1 MKNPIEA
8 SERIRDNYIKYIES
22 AFHIAEPKTAKERY
36 DLLRKDGSLS
46 RIPYIEA
53 LPEYEPFKSIATG
66 QPVDFCN
73 VTKQDLGLDDN
84 DISDTAFTNFREFS
98 SKGLLDGGQYP
109 LYTHQAE
116 MLVAALKGKNCVVT
130 SGTGSGKTESFLL
143 PLFAQIAKEM
153 KDWGANDSLSRPSWI
168 NSNLTLQ
175 IKKQMVTAPDWQLN
189 EQYRQRN
196 ANSEQNHTPGVR
208 ALVLYP
214 MNALVEDQIRRLRIA
229 LDYKD
234 VLPTFSNMGKY
245 IYFGRYSGAAPV
257 AGKLYDETKEGNKKY
272 LKIDRLYQELKE
284 IDKNYTDVESFVNNT
299 LPKQKEFN
307 ALKPKKQ
314 KELIRDHLTFFPR
327 IGGTEMY
334 DRQDMQVTPPDILIT
349 NFSMLSIMLMRQ
361 VDGEIL
367 DKTKAW
373 LNADDK
379 TTQQEKDEAKTNRV
393 FHLIIDELH
402 LYRGTSGT
410 EVSYLIRLLLDR
422 LGLYVGH
429 PQLRILAS
437 SASLEHNADSENYL
451 KDFFKTTDDTN
462 KINIIGETKIPIP
475 EVQTESKLE
484 VSHFIQIKEA
494 YDEYQENE
502 AGADAFNGKCGSI
515 ADAMI
520 NLYGINYTQ
529 DYVGIDKLIAVC
541 SAPELELKSRLYAA
555 FDVSHNGKYRAIS
568 AYGPKD
574 IDYGN
579 DSMGVAL
586 FGDNHT
592 EEELANAIDGLM
604 IVRSYM
610 FEGPKKYKNALPRFR
625 NHIFFRNIEGLW
637 ASLDKDEVET
647 QYASIDRIIG
657 KMYTKPRDVSEKGN
671 RVLEVL
677 YCEHCGSLFLGGY
690 RSELADSNPALAGFA
705 NSPIIGWEMLPN
717 SPKLEK
723 IPNGRISQ
731 RPEDRSYA
739 DFAIFWPQGNQEYV
753 KHSDNSGN
761 IKNMDEGWF
770 HQPKLDASLVNNNNL
785 LARWEPAY
793 LDKDSGCVYFD
804 SNNAN
809 IPNSAIKGLLFVCR
823 NNNNGNLQEDCASQ
837 QMGISKDL
845 KCLPCTCPA
854 CGTNREPW
862 GDESN
867 AKHKKRTS
875 PIRGFHTGFQRSTQ
889 ILSDELASQF
899 SSPAKRDKVV
909 AFSDSR
915 EAAAQLSYS
924 IEYNHYRNLLL
935 DFVAKRLSN
944 IAKESL
950 HKKQI
955 LDEIENGKNSNS
967 YTDADDLALATK
979 ICQSRALINA
989 GLDNPFIPGDL
1000 KPSEIIANIR
1010 KAPTY
1015 MSIASLVNDQGSLLP
1030 PLFQDFIKL
1039 GINPA
1044 GYTGLDDIFGEG
1056 ASWTDAFDFE
1066 NLQWRNTNI
1075 RDAIRNRVL
1084 FEISRLFTG
1093 RFYYSLES
1101 AGLGYLCVD
1110 SEKALSHISQ
1120 NWNYIQTI
1128 PDTEMLDIVNGCIR
1142 IWMHL
1147 FYFNKKKDIIDN
1159 EYEERRK
1166 SRHDFSQAN
1175 KWPAKVRRWIGNIEK
1190 EKGLPAGSLLGFIFD
1205 LLNNHLQ
1212 VIDAKFG
1219 LKFEKLCIQYVDGDA
1234 PVYWNVKIK
1243 LPHLHPCGGICT
1255 VAGLSMV
1262 LQSPN
1267 DPDKGKI
1274 TMVRANKDGIPI
1286 TAKDLWKENYLAYK
1300 VVGDKRDQLR
1310 LHCEEMTGQTDD
1322 QFERQREFRDIIL
1335 EDPNR
1340 SFEADKKVR
1349 PIDLLSVTT
1358 TLEVGVDIGS
1368 LQTVMLADM
1377 PPQRF
1382 NYQQR
1387 VGRAGRREQPFSFV
1401 MTYCKSLSHD
1411 EYYFMH
1417 PMKMTGDPCPTPF
1430 LSMGDENEEI
1440 ARRIIAKEVLCEAFA
1455 EIRDKNV
1462 IRSFVEVKGPNN
1474 TLIQKQTKTDY
1485 NILGSLDVNGE
1496 FGSLFFENSQLGA
1509 NNANLWDA
1517 AYKQAVLDWI
1527 RNNPS
1532 RITRIVD
1539 TVLDTS
1545 MSGTRNNILNTWLS
1559 IDTNGECPFVN
1570 DVDKILHDNQ
1580 IGTTLIASKL
1590 AEGGLLPLYGMPT
1603 STRNLFLEEDTLY
1616 DYGTSKNASTIDR
1629 DADLAIYEFA
1639 PTSRKTKDKKTYIAK
1654 GFAPALGTIDPFKS
1668 YFIWTCPHCMRVI
1681 ASDNNSQVAKYNNG
1695 HCDCGEA
1702 IVTGDIITGAMPY
1715 NYITDFKAHDIQDE
1729 YVQMVSRSQAVCE
1742 SAGSN
1747 QKEKSVA
1754 NASLSL
1760 AEKNRIWHINDNNG
1774 NRYHGRYHSY
1784 TDPANPRNIVNCWIA
1799 DNNSTPAIAIVNGK
1813 TTNVVSIT
1821 PAGKSPCLNL
1831 DFFDGNYQL
1840 RDGIKAAYF
1849 SAAFIIQRTLASELD
1864 IDPEEI
1870 EINQIQMTDEKGFNA
1885 GKIMMSD
1892 TLPNG
1897 SGFVKYLHDKLM
1909 NVILCDVKE
1918 TSKKSPQIRLQ
1929 FIKDLV
1935 NDEHIKNCTSACYNC
1950 LRVYRNMMYHPILDW
1965 RLGMSLL
1972 RIMANVRYHCGAD
1985 GVFNLDPELKY
1996 PDLNNPGNLVDWS
2009 EHAHQLL
2016 ESFVNNYLDTNYRVY
2031 NTDNNGNGLWYI
2043 EHGRRCIVAIH
2054 PLWDMSNPS
2063 QWIINQ
2069 LARLQDPNPKFI
2081 DTFNLERRQGWC
2093 KRKLVSN

>member
-53 LPEYEPFKSIATG
+53 LPEYAPFRSKTTG
-66 QPVDFCN
+66 QPVDFCK

-84 DISDTAFTNFREFS
+84 DISDTAFKNFRDFS

-153 KDWGANDSLSRPSWI
+153 DIWGNRDSLPNQSWI
-168 NSNLTLQ
+168 NTIIPNRDGTVPKR
-175 IKKQMVTAPDWQLN
+175 IKDQMVTAPNWQLN
-189 EQYRQRN
+189 DSFLQRN
-196 ANSEQNHTPGVR
+196 TISTQNHTPGVR
-208 ALVLYP
+208 ALILYP

-234 VLPTFSNMGKY
+234 VLPLFQKMGKY
-245 IYFGRYSGAAPV
+245 IYFGRYSSAAPV
-257 AGKLYDETKEGNKKY
+257 PGKLYDETKKENWKY
-272 LKIDRLYQELKE
+272 AKIDQLYKELKK
-284 IDKNYTDVESFVNNT
+284 IDKNYTDVKKFVDNT
-299 LPKQKEFN
+299 LPKQKEFKE
-307 ALKPKKQ
+307 LKPEKQ
-314 KELIRDHLTFFPR
+314 EKLKRDHLTFFPR

-373 LNADDK
+373 LNAEDK
-379 TTQQEKDEAKTNRV
+379 NSSAEKDIAKRLRV

-410 EVSYLIRLLLDR
+410 EVAYLIRLLLDR

-437 SASLEHNADSENYL
+437 SASLEHDIDSENYL
-451 KDFFKTTDDTN
+451 KDFFKTTDDRN
-462 KINIIGETKIPIP
+462 KVNIIGETRIDIPP
-475 EVQTESKLE
+475 VRAQNSLE
-484 VSHFIQIKEA
+484 ASHFIRITEA
-494 YDEYQENE
+494 YERYQEAGDDGRNAFENE
-502 AGADAFNGKCGSI
+502 FEAI
-515 ADAMI
+515 ATDMI
-520 NLYGINYTQ
+520 NHYNIDYHEQYTN
-529 DYVGIDKLIAVC
+529 VGKLIAVC
-541 SAPELELKSRLYAA
+541 SAPELELKNRLYQA
-555 FDVSHNGKYRAIS
+555 FDVFHDGKYRAIS
-568 AYGPKD
+568 AYGPED

-579 DSMGVAL
+579 ESLGVAL
-586 FGDNHT
+586 FGDGHS
-592 EEELANAIDGLM
+592 EEELAKAIDGLM
-604 IVRSYM
+604 IIRSFM
-610 FEGPKKYKNALPRFR
+610 AEGPKAYEKALPRFR

-637 ASLDKDEVET
+637 ASLDKDDVEP
-647 QYASIDRIIG
+647 QYVSKERIIG
-657 KMYTKPRDVSEKGN
+657 KMYTKPRDVSESGK

-677 YCEHCGSLFLGGY
+677 YCEHCGSLFFGGY
-690 RSELADSNPALAGFA
+690 RSELPTALGGFVD
-705 NSPIIGWEMLPN
+705 GWEMLPN
-717 SPKLEK
+717 SPNLEK
-723 IPNGRISQ
+723 IPNGRITQ

-739 DFAIFWPQGNQEYV
+739 DYAIFWPQGEQDFVE
-753 KHSDNSGN
+753 HSDNNGN
-761 IKNMDEGWF
+761 IKNMDEGWN
-770 HQPKLDASLVNNNNL
+770 HQPKLDNSLENGV
-785 LARWEPAY
+785 LARWEHAY
-793 LDKDSGCVYFD
+793 LNKETGCVYL
-804 SNNAN
+804 
-809 IPNSAIKGLLFVCR
+809 NSTVPDNSINGLLFVCR
-823 NNNNGNLQEDCASQ
+823 DNTPSRSFVTQRIGQE
-837 QMGISKDL
+837 L

-854 CGTNREPW
+854 CGTNREPY
-862 GDESN
+862 GDERN

-889 ILSDELASQF
+889 ILTDELVSQF
-899 SSPAKRDKVV
+899 STPTKRDKVV

-915 EAAAQLSYS
+915 ESAAQLSYS
-924 IEYNHYRNLLL
+924 IEYYHYRNLLL

-944 IAKESL
+944 IAMESL
-950 HKKQI
+950 HKRQI
-955 LDEIENGKNSNS
+955 LAEIEQGKNPNS
-967 YTDADDLALATK
+967 YTDINDRKFAQDVSTS
-979 ICQSRALINA
+979 IWRAEKFNDSNDIKV
-989 GLDNPFIPGDL
+989 IE
-1000 KPSEIIANIR
+1000 EIR
-1010 KAPTY
+1010 SAPTY
-1015 MSIASLVNDQGSLLP
+1015 LSIATLVNNQGYLP
-1030 PLFQDFIKL
+1030 PLVEDFIKL

-1044 GYTGLDDIFGEG
+1044 GYTGIDKLFGKEE
-1056 ASWTDAFDFE
+1056 WTNAFDF
-1066 NLQWRNTNI
+1066 NNFKWDSKWASDTTKQ
-1075 RDAIRNRVL
+1075 DAIRNRVL
-1084 FEISRLFTG
+1084 YEISRLFTG
-1093 RFYYSLES
+1093 RFYLSLES
-1101 AGLGYLCVD
+1101 AGLGYLCVNPD
-1110 SEKALSHISQ
+1110 NAMDYISQ
-1120 NWNYIQTI
+1120 NWNYLQTI
-1128 PDTEMLDIVNGCIR
+1128 PDYEMLDIVNGCIR

-1159 EYEERRK
+1159 EYEERRR

-1175 KWPAKVRRWIGNIEK
+1175 RWPAKVRRWIGNIEK
-1190 EKGLPAGSLLGFIFD
+1190 EKGLPARSLLGFIFD

-1212 VIDAKFG
+1212 VIDDKFG

-1234 PVYWNVKIK
+1234 PVYWNDKIK

-1455 EIRDKNV
+1455 EIRDGN
-1462 IRSFVEVKGPNN
+1462 IIGAYQQG
-1474 TLIQKQTKTDY
+1474 TQTRASRDQ

-1496 FGSLFFENSQLGA
+1496 FGSLTFENTPFSPTT
-1509 NNANLWDA
+1509 NLWDA
-1517 AYKQAVLDWI
+1517 AYKDAVLNWI
-1527 RNNPS
+1527 RNNS
-1532 RITRIVD
+1532 QRRIATIVD
-1539 TVLDTS
+1539 AVLDST
-1545 MSGTRNNILNTWLS
+1545 MANARNSILNWLTV
-1559 IDTNGECPFVN
+1559 DGNNRCPFVD
-1570 DVDKILHDNQ
+1570 DVDTILHNDQ
-1580 IGTTLIASKL
+1580 IGTSLIASKL

-1603 STRNLFLEEDTLY
+1603 STRNLILDKDTLFA
-1616 DYGTSKNASTIDR
+1616 YGTNKDAATINR
-1629 DADLAIYEFA
+1629 DAEQAIYEFA
-1639 PTSRKTKDKKTYIAK
+1639 PESRKTKDKKTYIVK
-1654 GFAPALGTIDPFKS
+1654 GFAPALGSTEPYKK
-1668 YFIWTCPHCMRVI
+1668 YYIWACPHCNRII
-1681 ASDNNSQVAKYNNG
+1681 ADDNNNNVLQYNNG
-1695 HCDCGEA
+1695 YCDCGER
-1702 IVTGDIITGAMPY
+1702 IDSSIIDTGVMPY
-1715 NYITDFKAHDIQDE
+1715 NYITDFEAHDIQDE
-1729 YVQMVSRSQAVCE
+1729 FVEMASKSQAVCE
-1742 SAGSN
+1742 SAGTGVKLSTVRN
-1747 QKEKSVA
+1747 T
-1754 NASLSL
+1754 SLTL
-1760 AEKNRIWHINDNNG
+1760 ADKNRIWHINDNNG
-1774 NRYHGRYHSY
+1774 KKYHGQIHSY
-1784 TDPANPRNIVNCWIA
+1784 RDPANQRNTVRCWIA
-1799 DNNSTPAIAIVNGK
+1799 DNNSNPAIAIVNGK
-1813 TTNVVSIT
+1813 TTNVISIT
-1821 PAGKSPCLNL
+1821 PTNKSSYVNL
-1831 DFFDGNYQL
+1831 DFFDNNNKL
-1840 RDGIKAAYF
+1840 REGIKAAYF

-1864 IDPEEI
+1864 IAPEEI
-1870 EINQIQMTDEKGFNA
+1870 EINQIQMTDANGFNA

-1897 SGFVKYLHDKLM
+1897 SGFVKYLNDKLLD
-1909 NVILCDVKE
+1909 VILNDVCQ
-1918 TSKKSPQIRLQ
+1918 TSKGNPQIQLQ

-1935 NDEHIKNCTSACYNC
+1935 SENHVKNCTSACYNC

-1972 RIMANVRYHCGAD
+1972 RILANKTYNCGAD

-2016 ESFVNNYLDTNYRVY
+2016 DSFVNNYLDTNYRVY
-2031 NTDNNGNGLWYI
+2031 NTDNNGKGLWYI
-2043 EHGRRCIVAIH
+2043 EHGSTCIVAIH

-2069 LARLQDPNPKFI
+2069 LAIIQDPNPKFI